1 MDKCTLKTMKII
13 FRDTSFGS
21 NKQSKLGYVQVK
33 ITMSSIIKQF
43 QKLVILA
50 K

>member
-1 MDKCTLKTMKII
+1 MDRCILKMTKII
-13 FRDTSFGS
+13 FRDIS
-21 NKQSKLGYVQVK
+21 LGYNNLTLGNLQVK